1 MELQTVKQRFGII
14 GNSPL
19 LNTALQT
26 AIKVAPT
33 DMNVLILGESGVGK
47 ESFSKIIHHLSG
59 RKHAPFIAVN
69 CGAIPEGTIDSEL
82 FGHEKG
88 AFTGATEKRKGYFE
102 SVSGGTIFLD
112 EVGELP
118 LGTQARLLRILEN
131 GEFIKVGSSQ
141 VQKTDVR
148 VVAATNRD
156 LLERAKMGKFRED
169 LYYRLATVPIRVPKL
184 SERKEDIY
192 TLFRKFSSDFA
203 EQHHRQILELTLDA
217 QQILSSYTWPGN
229 IRQLK
234 NVTEQ
239 ICVLETDSLLNG
251 EKLQQYLPLT
261 EPSLP
266 ILLGKMDGNFDG
278 MSERDI
284 FYKVLVDLRRD
295 VNDLKKVVFGLLEA
309 NEGIHNPINVAA
321 VNPTFNNSLPLVS
334 GTSIAVSN
342 SNELATNPNAN
353 FNHNFNSTPH
363 NQSGLNP
370 SNGSLNPLGGGN
382 SMPPTNHNSNYPNSI
397 SSYPADNGFSTG
409 KVQYSTVSDFEDQE
423 LDDFVDAETYT
434 THSENG
440 LSLEA
445 KEIELIRMALSKN
458 KGKRKKAAE
467 DLGISERTLY
477 RKIKQYNLE

>member
-156 LLERAKMGKFRED
+156 LLERAKLGKFRED

-192 TLFRKFSSDFA
+192 TLFRKFSADFA
-203 EQHHRQILELTLDA
+203 EQHHRQILELTAEA
-217 QQILSSYTWPGN
+217 QQLLSSYLWPGN

-239 ICVLETDSLLNG
+239 ICVLETESLLDATL
-251 EKLQQYLPLT
+251 LQNYLPQT

-266 ILLGKMDGNFDG
+266 VLLGKMDGNFDG

-309 NEGIHNPINVAA
+309 NDGIHNPINVAA
-321 VNPTFNNSLPLVS
+321 ANSTYNNSLPLVS
-334 GTSIAVSN
+334 GTSIAVGN
-342 SNELATNPNAN
+342 SNDLATNPNAN
-353 FNHNFNSTPH
+353 FNHNFNPASNKH
-363 NQSGLNP
+363 SGLNP
-370 SNGSLNPLGGGN
+370 NSGNLNPLVGSN
-382 SMPPTNHNSNYPNSI
+382 NIPQINPNSNYPNSN
-397 SSYPADNGFSTG
+397 SNYPADGGFASG
-409 KVQYSTVSDFEDQE
+409 KVQYSNVSDFEDQE
-423 LDDFVDAETYT
+423 LDEFVDAETYT